1 MKKLMMTA
9 AVVAMFFATA
19 NTNAQTEKV
28 QKTPEKVHETV
39 QDGFQEI
46 EANKLPDAVK
56 KAIVKDFRGA
66 DVEKAY
72 INKKREFKLVLKA
85 EGAEAKTVYA
95 NADGEWI
102 KPTA

>member
-1 MKKLMMTA
+1 M
-9 AVVAMFFATA
+9 
-19 NTNAQTEKV
+19 
-28 QKTPEKVHETV
+28 ETV

-56 KAIVKDFRGA
+56 KAIIKDFRGA